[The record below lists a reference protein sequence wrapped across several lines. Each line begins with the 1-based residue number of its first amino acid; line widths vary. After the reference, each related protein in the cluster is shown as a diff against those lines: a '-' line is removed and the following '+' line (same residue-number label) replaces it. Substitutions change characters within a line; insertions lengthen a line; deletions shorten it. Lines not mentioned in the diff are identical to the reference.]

1 MSMFDRITPTAG
13 AGGTRRLA
21 RLGGTARWNVIRG
34 VGSLSATLWVLLT
47 PGIWADELAVAPPP
61 RPLYEYRQQ
70 HDPYGIGKFYMGR
83 EIARVMSYRGAGWLD
98 RPERVREEE
107 PEKLLTALELK
118 DGLVVADVG
127 AGSGYHTLR
136 IAPRVAPRGKVLA
149 CDIQQEMLNL
159 IAAKARKNQLTNIEL
174 IRGTPSDP
182 RLPPDAVDLIL
193 MVDVYHEFE
202 FPYEMMENLV
212 AALKVGGRIVFVEF
226 RLEDDR
232 VPILRVHKMSE
243 RQILQEMSLFP
254 QLEHERTIGTLPW
267 QHIVIFRKRSTPP

>member
-1 MSMFDRITPTAG
+1 MRMFDRTTSTAG
-13 AGGTRRLA
+13 AGGTRGVA
-21 RLGGTARWNVIRG
+21 RSRGVVRWHVLRG

-47 PGIWADELAVAPPP
+47 PWIWADERAVAPPP

-107 PEKLLTALELK
+107 PEKLLAALELK

-159 IAAKARKNQLTNIEL
+159 IAAKARKAQLANIEL

-202 FPYEMMENLV
+202 FPYEMMEKLL

-232 VPILRVHKMSE
+232 VPILTVHKMSE
-243 RQILQEMSLFP
+243 RQILREMSLFP

-267 QHIVIFRKRSTPP
+267 QHIVIFRKRPVSP